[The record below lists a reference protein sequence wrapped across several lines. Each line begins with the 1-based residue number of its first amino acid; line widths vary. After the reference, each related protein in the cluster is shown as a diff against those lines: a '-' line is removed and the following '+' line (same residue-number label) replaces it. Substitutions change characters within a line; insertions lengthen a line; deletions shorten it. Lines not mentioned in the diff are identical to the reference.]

1 MLKPVPGWNTVCMVP
16 ASRATPLTTS
26 WSATPLGATRSDSV
40 PIEVWA
46 KVPLIWWV
54 TPAPAALMPIQPLF
68 SKRAEEPAAIETA
81 PLITPVLNTRL
92 PEAVESVW
100 IAKVPGTALI
110 VP

>member
-1 MLKPVPGWNTVCMVP
+1 
-16 ASRATPLTTS
+16 
-26 WSATPLGATRSDSV
+26 
-40 PIEVWA
+40 
-46 KVPLIWWV
+46 
-54 TPAPAALMPIQPLF
+54 MPIQPLF